1 MILFLT
7 EAGGDVGYGHL
18 SRCLAVAQNMPY
30 ASELVVHP
38 DPGFSQGDVMV
49 LPWRIDIS
57 DVISFVDG
65 RDVDAVLIDSYLA
78 DLSVYEAFKDAVRY
92 VVVFDD
98 FDRITYPAD
107 LVINPSIAGPQY
119 LAQASE
125 VVSGSDWVILRREI
139 LEHEKKRRHFD
150 LKHVVLS
157 FGGADKAS
165 LFERLLPP
173 ILELGFDVSAVA
185 GSDAKARELEVCFVD
200 PRLQICGRLEME
212 NLADLFVS
220 ADLVISAG
228 GQTLHEL
235 SYLGVPFLAIES
247 GSDQF
252 WNISAYV
259 KHNVTPEH
267 FKADDPHLEQK
278 LLDRLA
284 SLKDLSLRS
293 AMAERGIGLISG
305 GGAARIAEILALKSI
320 IGESLRKSNAL

>member
-1 MILFLT
+1 MILFFT

-30 ASELVVHP
+30 VSELVVHP
-38 DPGFSQGDVMV
+38 DPGFSQGNVMV
-49 LPWRIDIS
+49 SPWRTDIS
-57 DVISFVDG
+57 DVISFIDG

-98 FDRITYPAD
+98 FDRVTYPAD

-119 LAQASE
+119 LAQVSE

-139 LEHEKKRRHFD
+139 LEHERKRRHSD

-157 FGGADKAS
+157 FGGGNKVS
-165 LFERLLPP
+165 LFERLLPLF
-173 ILELGFDVSAVA
+173 LELGFDVSVVA
-185 GSDAKARELEVCFVD
+185 GSNTKARELGACFVD
-200 PRLQICGRLEME
+200 PRLQIYGRLEAE

-220 ADLVISAG
+220 SDLVISAG

-247 GSDQF
+247 GADQL

-267 FKADDPHLEQK
+267 FKADDPYLKQK
-278 LLDRLA
+278 LLNRLA

-293 AMAERGIGLISG
+293 AMAERGIGLIDG
-305 GGAARIAEILALKSI
+305 GGAARIAKILALNSI
-320 IGESLRKSNAL
+320 SGESTRKSNAL